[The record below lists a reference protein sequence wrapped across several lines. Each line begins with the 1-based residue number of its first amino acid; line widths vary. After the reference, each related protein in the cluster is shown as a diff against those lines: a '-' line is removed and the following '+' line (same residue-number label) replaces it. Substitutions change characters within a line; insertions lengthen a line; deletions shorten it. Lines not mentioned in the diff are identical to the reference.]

1 MNGKTELVVSPVVYL
16 VLAKRH
22 IADGEIVEVFAV
34 GGLKSSHRDIRLGI
48 ELPGDAAADA
58 VQLHAVE
65 TAAAHLLR
73 QHPEEVADA
82 HRRFQ
87 NIAGLKAH
95 VCQRVI
101 HGLNDRGAGVVGIQ
115 RGGSGSGVFLVCQEL
130 FQIRILCGPGW
141 LVRVK
146 GIGQTAPA
154 NILRENMLFLQ
165 GRRAVLTFDLL

>member
-1 MNGKTELVVSPVVYL
+1 MYRKTELVVSPVVYL
-16 VLAKRH
+16 VLAKGYV
-22 IADGEIVEVFAV
+22 AYGKIVEILAV
-34 GGLKSSHRDIRLGI
+34 GGLKSSHRDICLGI
-48 ELPGDAAADA
+48 ELPGDTAADS

-87 NIAGLKAH
+87 YIAGLKAH

-101 HGLNDRGAGVVGIQ
+101 HGFNDRGAGVVGIQ
-115 RGGSGSGVFLVCQEL
+115 RGGSRCSIFIICQEP

-165 GRRAVLTFDLL
+165 GRRAVLTLDLL